1 MIFSKDSPWWTF
13 VVTCLDLPTY
23 LIVKHKKAGALLL
36 SMAAFNFHG
45 QTKQASSIG
54 KDSLYRIRNV
64 KNLLKHDIK
73 KNQLIGNLAHAL

>member
-1 MIFSKDSPWWTF
+1 
-13 VVTCLDLPTY
+13 
-23 LIVKHKKAGALLL
+23 
-36 SMAAFNFHG
+36 MAAFNFHG

-64 KNLLKHDIK
+64 ENLLKHDIK

>member
-1 MIFSKDSPWWTF
+1 
-13 VVTCLDLPTY
+13 
-23 LIVKHKKAGALLL
+23 
-36 SMAAFNFHG
+36 MAAFNFHG

-73 KNQLIGNLAHAL
+73 MNQLVIGNLAHAL